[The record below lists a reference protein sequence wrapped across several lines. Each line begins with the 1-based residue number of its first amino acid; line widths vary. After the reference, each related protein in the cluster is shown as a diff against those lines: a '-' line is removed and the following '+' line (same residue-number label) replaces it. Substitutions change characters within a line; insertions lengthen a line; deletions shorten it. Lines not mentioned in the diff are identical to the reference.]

1 MADDRRHCRACDA
14 LSRRAASERDG
25 LCTACAPAFTTSDD
39 AERVRRDR
47 EPPAA
52 VYTTHN
58 EWAAR
63 IRAMLDRAGVDYHS
77 RPEHAADLTPPEGP
91 SHPNKP
97 GCPNTP
103 ECDDYCAGYA
113 DGRASVATPPAA
125 ETRYAITAGFSL
137 KFCAGCGSQIS
148 PTAPVRFIVTGG
160 TFERECCSKVCA
172 HRLLEPSLPK
182 PPADPEPPKA
192 A

>member
-25 LCTACAPAFTTSDD
+25 LCTACEPEFYDSPVAKAVASAVAEKIAPAIVDKL
-39 AERVRRDR
+39 
-47 EPPAA
+47 
-52 VYTTHN
+52 
-58 EWAAR
+58 
-63 IRAMLDRAGVDYHS
+63 LD
-77 RPEHAADLTPPEGP
+77 GP
-91 SHPNKP
+91 FHPDKP

-103 ECDDYCAGYA
+103 ECDDYCAGFA
-113 DGRASVATPPAA
+113 DGRASAATPPAA
-125 ETRYAITAGFSL
+125 ETRHAITAGFSL

-148 PTAPVRFIVTGG
+148 PAEHVRYIVTGG

-172 HRLLEPSLPK
+172 QRLLEPYLPK
-182 PPADPEPPKA
+182 PPADPDPPKA